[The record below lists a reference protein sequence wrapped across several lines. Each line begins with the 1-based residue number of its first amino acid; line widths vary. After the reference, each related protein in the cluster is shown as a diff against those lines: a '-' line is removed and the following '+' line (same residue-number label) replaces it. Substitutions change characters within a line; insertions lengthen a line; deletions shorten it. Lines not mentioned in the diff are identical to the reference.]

1 MVYLYREFKVNL
13 NVKVMKGLTRDKDLN
28 LK

>member
-1 MVYLYREFKVNL
+1 MAYLYREFKVNL
-13 NVKVMKGLTRDKDLN
+13 NVKVMEGLTRDKDLN